1 MPGQLRRRWSRIAG
15 RLTREDRV
23 DAALAVVMALVATV
37 ETLAGN
43 YDGGPMWLVIVTGLL
58 ITLPLAVRR
67 RFPVGVYCFVLLM
80 IVVESALGGSTEGVG
95 VFFGL
100 LVSTYTLAAHRPLRP
115 ALAGLLLFV
124 PVMAFA
130 NWRTTGHPFEDL
142 AFIVALVGGFWVAGR
157 VVWSRQQLVEQL
169 SAQATELER
178 GRAAE
183 ARAVVAEERARIA
196 RDLHDVVAHSVSVM
210 VVQAEAGEALLP
222 DAERSGQALRAIQDT
237 GRVTLAELRHLLGA
251 LDSDEAADALERPS
265 LQPSPRLRDAD
276 RLVQRMRTA
285 GLDVQLHIEGRL
297 ADIPPGV
304 DLAAYR
310 VLQEALT
317 NALRHAGRTTVRATV
332 RVKPDD
338 VLVEVVD
345 HGPNDAS
352 SRQSQTAGAGRGL
365 IGVRQRVT
373 MYGGDVESGS
383 TGSGFRVR
391 ARIPVGPA

>member
-1 MPGQLRRRWSRIAG
+1 
-15 RLTREDRV
+15 
-23 DAALAVVMALVATV
+23 
-37 ETLAGN
+37 
-43 YDGGPMWLVIVTGLL
+43 
-58 ITLPLAVRR
+58 
-67 RFPVGVYCFVLLM
+67 
-80 IVVESALGGSTEGVG
+80 
-95 VFFGL
+95 
-100 LVSTYTLAAHRPLRP
+100 
-115 ALAGLLLFV
+115 
-124 PVMAFA
+124 
-130 NWRTTGHPFEDL
+130 
-142 AFIVALVGGFWVAGR
+142 
-157 VVWSRQQLVEQL
+157 
-169 SAQATELER
+169 
-178 GRAAE
+178 
-183 ARAVVAEERARIA
+183 
-196 RDLHDVVAHSVSVM
+196 M

-237 GRVTLAELRHLLGA
+237 GRATLAELRHLLGA
-251 LDSDEAADALERPS
+251 LDGDEAADASERPS

-317 NALRHAGRTTVRATV
+317 NALRHAGRTTVQATV

-352 SRQSQTAGAGRGL
+352 SHQSQKAGAGRGL

-373 MYGGDVESGS
+373 LYGGDVESGP